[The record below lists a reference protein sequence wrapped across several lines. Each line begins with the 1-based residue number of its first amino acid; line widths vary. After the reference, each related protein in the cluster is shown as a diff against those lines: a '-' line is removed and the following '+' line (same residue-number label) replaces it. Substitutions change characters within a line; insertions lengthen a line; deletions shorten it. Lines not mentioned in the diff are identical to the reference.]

1 MRSEGKAGAR
11 LSAPERDSHRTA
23 NVQASMGIRGQ
34 TLDGYQVGY
43 QVDMQFT
50 CLPVGV
56 VILVMVVMVVMA
68 VVVLVVVVLVHI
80 DPGES

>member
-34 TLDGYQVGY
+34 TLDGY